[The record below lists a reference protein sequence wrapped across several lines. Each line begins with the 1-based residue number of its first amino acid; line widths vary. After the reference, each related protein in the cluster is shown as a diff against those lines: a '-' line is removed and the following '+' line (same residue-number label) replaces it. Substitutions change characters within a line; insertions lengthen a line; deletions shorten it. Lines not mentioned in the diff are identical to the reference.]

1 MSVKKFELPPFES
14 RLTKGETLA
23 VLLYIPMHLWLLPL
37 AGGLLLDR
45 GWSGGRVNLLLYAV
59 GAVYMLIFLG
69 RFLRRDFDPLCDH
82 PMRVVVEVL
91 SCYGMM
97 LCFNFVLGLLMS
109 FLPLPET
116 NPNNDAVMSLAR
128 QDYGAM
134 AAMTIFLAPLVEE
147 LLFRAGIF
155 GLARRYSRRWAYVI
169 GIAVFALYHIWP
181 YAMQTPIYWLFVIQY
196 IPAGYLLCSC
206 YERSATIWGSIFY
219 HMLTNAISLQALSQ
233 LENML

>member
-1 MSVKKFELPPFES
+1 MNAKKYEPPPFES
-14 RLTKGETLA
+14 RLTKGEMTA
-23 VLLYIPMHLWLLPL
+23 VLIYLPLHFWLLPL
-37 AGGLLLDR
+37 LGALLLEK
-45 GWSGGRVNLLLYAV
+45 GWSGGKTNFLLYAI

-69 RFLRRDFDPLCDH
+69 RFLRRDFDPLCDQTG
-82 PMRVVVEVL
+82 RVLLEII

-97 LCFNFVLGLLMS
+97 LCFNFVLGMLLS
-109 FLPLPET
+109 FLPLGT
-116 NPNNDAVMSLAR
+116 NPNNDSVMALAKE
-128 QDYGAM
+128 DYGYM

-169 GIAVFALYHIWP
+169 GIAVFAVYHIWP
-181 YAMQTPIYWLFVIQY
+181 YAMAEPVYWLFVIQY

-206 YERSATIWGSIFY
+206 YERSATIWGSIFF

-233 LENML
+233 MENML